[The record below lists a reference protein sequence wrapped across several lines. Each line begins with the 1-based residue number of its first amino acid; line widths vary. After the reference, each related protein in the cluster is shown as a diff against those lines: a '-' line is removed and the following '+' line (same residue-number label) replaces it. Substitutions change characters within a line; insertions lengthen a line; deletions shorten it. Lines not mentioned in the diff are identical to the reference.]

1 MPIILIHFAKLAL
14 EGYNLSIV
22 NEHSQWGQEGEQENN
37 LLEDSKMG
45 FIIRNKVNIKEY
57 K

>member
-14 EGYNLSIV
+14 EGYTLSIV